1 MDKVAFEKLIDSLKK
16 FARPELFE
24 DGTDILDELETYLRS
39 NDLILKKCLKER
51 TTLLIGRK
59 GTGKSTL
66 FLKIENEIAKKADQ
80 ISCFIDTK
88 TIYEHVS
95 NKPFSNENEIDDQI
109 LKEYMIKRSFVKYIL
124 GEVLDKIEYKI
135 EQSPF
140 ERIIKLILDSI
151 VDNKSL

>member
-1 MDKVAFEKLIDSLKK
+1 VDKVAFEKLIDSLKK

-24 DGTDILDELETYLRS
+24 EGADILDELYTDLLA
-39 NDLILKKCLKER
+39 NDLILKKCLKDR

-66 FLKIENEIAKKADQ
+66 FLKIENEIAKKDDQ

-88 TIYEHVS
+88 TIYENVS

-124 GEVLDKIEYKI
+124 GEVLEKIEYKI
-135 EQSPF
+135 EQSTF
-140 ERIIKLILDSI
+140 ERIIKLIGLSR
-151 VDNKSL
+151 KK